1 MYLATKI
8 GSEGVY
14 LENRIQHDWYISH
27 ARAIRTAAVTEL
39 REQLLAINVN
49 LRPGE
54 GTPGATTAWGI
65 MVLPHGLPK
74 IGGSPAAPGNRADA
88 CGAMT
93 PSQRWPVMSYLA
105 YIIESV

>member
-1 MYLATKI
+1 MKTEYSMTGTELMH
-8 GSEGVY
+8 E
-14 LENRIQHDWYISH
+14 RIRI
-27 ARAIRTAAVTEL
+27 AAVTEQ
-39 REQLLAINVN
+39 RQLLSAINVN

-88 CGAMT
+88 CGAMA
-93 PSQRWPVMSYLA
+93 PSQWRPVMSYLA